1 MVEIF
6 SAHQAEVAALRRE
19 IHMSRLA
26 MTQAG
31 LAPDTLLDTDCSG
44 DPGLDGRSGVEST
57 ASEVRWS
64 TSRTG
69 PPPPLQCL
77 VLNPT
82 TNNV

>member
-31 LAPDTLLDTDCSG
+31 LAPDTLLDTDCSV